1 MYRSRTVSFSYNK
14 YVYGMLLLL
23 LFCCCPDSCCC
34 CCFECEEEQTWWMI
48 DVIIGLRYGSS
59 MIMIR
64 QSFTSYTQKL
74 FLLLIKTLLNTIP
87 FITTIKSSLTPHY
100 TKIQFNLY
108 IINEKL

>member
-1 MYRSRTVSFSYNK
+1 MCMVCY
-14 YVYGMLLLL
+14 
-23 LFCCCPDSCCC
+23 CCCC
-34 CCFECEEEQTWWMI
+34 CCFVVALIVVVVVVEEQTWWMI

-100 TKIQFNLY
+100 NKIQFNLY